1 MLSHFSRVQLGVTPL
16 TIAHQASLSMQFSRQ
31 ECGSGLPC
39 PSPGDLPEPE
49 VEIASL
55 TSLALAGKFITTSA
69 NIEKIILYRFKCYF
83 IDI

>member
-31 ECGSGLPC
+31 ECWSGLPC

-69 NIEKIILYRFKCYF
+69 KIEKIILYRFKCYF